1 MGEDMGNCYAVR
13 INSGRF
19 GVEWQ
24 KTKAVMEA
32 GDLDITV
39 FRPEAEEKVGGT
51 DTSAGGKLGP
61 RPVKG
66 GKMNGEKP
74 PAGVNAR
81 GDNRW
86 ASVRAKAESPFDKQV
101 RGAKRKV
108 EEDLDGD
115 GDDNREGLKAEEPAQ
130 LHAGIAKRRKK
141 LGLDG

>member
-1 MGEDMGNCYAVR
+1 MRGKGEEMGNCCAVR

-24 KTKAVMEA
+24 KTKAVLEA

-51 DTSAGGKLGP
+51 DTSAERKLGRP
-61 RPVKG
+61 PVKG
-66 GKMNGEKP
+66 EKSP
-74 PAGVNAR
+74 GLINAR
-81 GDNRW
+81 VDRPS
-86 ASVRAKAESPFDKQV
+86 ASVRAKAQSPFDKQV

-108 EEDLDGD
+108 EEDVDGD
-115 GDDNREGLKAEEPAQ
+115 SDDNREDRKRKQPAQ
-130 LHAGIAKRRKK
+130 LHPGIGKRRKK